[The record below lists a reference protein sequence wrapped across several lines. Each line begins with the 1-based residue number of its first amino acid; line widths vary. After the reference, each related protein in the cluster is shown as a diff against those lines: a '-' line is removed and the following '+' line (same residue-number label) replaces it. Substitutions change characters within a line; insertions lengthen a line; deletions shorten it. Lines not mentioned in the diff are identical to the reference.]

1 MEFSL
6 NEIMMNE
13 MKKYTTYMLEKA
25 VKVLSK
31 EYGFSEEEALDKMR
45 IKEIKVE
52 VDKKVEKKEKKAAP
66 KIPFPF
72 TGEIQEEWCGALKH
86 NYGLYSQC
94 TNSKWGENELCK
106 TCKNQEDKKG
116 QPTFGYISDRLKCE
130 LMEYKDGK
138 GKKVMTYGMVLKKLD
153 ISRAFAEEEAK
164 KFGLTIPDEQFKISE
179 KTLGRPKSVKA
190 EETADKKRGRPKIE
204 KKMTSANAAD
214 DLIATLVAQ
223 AQQLKIASSSLSLTE
238 TETASSLTETETA
251 SSLTETETASSLT
264 ETETASS
271 ELEEEEEE
279 EDEEAKALAEQ
290 EKEKAKALVEQEK
303 AAKKALA
310 EEEKAAKKALAEEEK
325 AAKKALAE
333 EEKAAKKA
341 LADQEKAA
349 KKALAEAEKA
359 AKKALAEE
367 EKAEKAA
374 QKALADQ
381 DKADKKAQQE
391 KKEQKAQEEEKA
403 KAKEVVPAKAKEVVP
418 AKEEEESISVKKFEF
433 NGKIYL
439 RSADNVMY
447 DSESQE
453 PIGMWN
459 EEEEC
464 IDEIEMEDE
473 EEEED

>member
-13 MKKYTTYMLEKA
+13 MKKYTTFMLEKA
-25 VKVLSK
+25 VKFLSK

-310 EEEKAAKKALAEEEK
+310 EEEKAAKKALA
-325 AAKKALAE
+325 
-333 EEKAAKKA
+333 
-341 LADQEKAA
+341 DQEKAA

>member
-251 SSLTETETASSLT
+251 SSLTETETASS
-264 ETETASS
+264 

-290 EKEKAKALVEQEK
+290 EKEKAKALVEQ
-303 AAKKALA
+303 
-310 EEEKAAKKALAEEEK
+310 EKAAKKALAEEEK

>member
-325 AAKKALAE
+325 AAKKALADQD
-333 EEKAAKKA
+333 KADKKA
-341 LADQEKAA
+341 QQE
-349 KKALAEAEKA
+349 
-359 AKKALAEE
+359 
-367 EKAEKAA
+367 EKAA

-391 KKEQKAQEEEKA
+391 KKEQKAQEEEK
-403 KAKEVVPAKAKEVVP
+403 AKAKEVVP